1 MHEPELY
8 SYVVEFEVVGMTRP
22 LRQIVIA
29 HTPEEARLIFAQ
41 RMPGGK
47 VLSVELEEAKS

>member
-8 SYVVEFEVVGMTRP
+8 SYVVTFEVAGMTRP
-22 LRQIVIA
+22 LRQVVLA
-29 HTPEEARLIFAQ
+29 YNEEEARLLFAG

-47 VLSVELEEAKS
+47 VLNIARDEPEG

>member
-8 SYVVEFEVVGMTRP
+8 GYVVTFEVAGMTRP
-22 LRQIVIA
+22 LRQVVQA
-29 HTPEEARLIFAQ
+29 YNEEEARLLFAG
-41 RMPGGK
+41 RMPSGK

>member
-8 SYVVEFEVVGMTRP
+8 GYVVSFEVVGMTRP
-22 LRQIVIA
+22 LRQVVRA
-29 HTPEEARLIFAQ
+29 YNEEEARLLFAA

-47 VLSVELEEAKS
+47 VISVVRDQSE

>member
-8 SYVVEFEVVGMTRP
+8 SYVVSFEMVGMTRP

-29 HTPEEARLIFAQ
+29 HTDEEARLLFAA

-47 VLSVELEEAKS
+47 VISVVRDQAE